1 MLGCFS
7 QLSVPSLGE
16 MEQTVCMLERGTII
30 TKYYP
35 RRRPEQKTLML
46 RRETRQLIWAS
57 ANANPRTNYD
67 GAVELRE
74 IKEVRLGKN
83 SKEFEKWSDDSKA
96 IDPLKCFIVFYGSEF
111 KLRSLSVV
119 ALSEQECENWM
130 KGLRY
135 MISDTNSSP
144 YPLEIERWLRKE
156 FYSIENARE
165 TVTIKELKAFLGR
178 VNCKMSTAK
187 LLEHFNEIDVRKR
200 GELRFDDFSHL
211 FQKLLVT
218 QNTLQ
223 ECYNCFEGFPYSKD
237 NETVQLQ
244 SFQTFLVK
252 DQNDPLGKDDRMV
265 STFLRDFVQDPLR
278 DVQEPY
284 LTIPEFIDYLFSKQ
298 NSIWDT
304 RHDRVYMDMKKPLS
318 HYWISSSHNTYLTG
332 DQFSSESST
341 EAYVRALRMGC
352 RCIELDCW
360 DGPDNMP
367 LIFHGHTFTTKI
379 KFRDVIKTIK
389 EHAFVTSEYPVI
401 LSIEQNCS
409 LAQQRKMAQAMIEV
423 FGDMLLTNRMDKN
436 EIQLPSPH
444 QLRRKIILKHK
455 KLPEVEDGTLAK
467 NDENENFRSMMKEGK
482 LYLQDPVDKSWNL
495 YLFVLTQHKL
505 MYRSEPEE
513 SIRDE
518 EFELCFPRPKESLMN
533 DELHFGENWFH
544 GKLEGGRQE
553 AEQLLEAYK
562 HLGDGTFLVRESA
575 TFVGDYSLSF
585 WRKDKANHCRIKL
598 KHQNG
603 LTKYYLVEMHVFDSL
618 YSLIMHYRQN
628 MLRSA
633 EFAILLKEPVPQP
646 KKHETQEWFHPHTT
660 REQADNVLVH
670 LSDGSF
676 LVRVSEQDAN
686 AYAISFTAYRKI
698 KNCRINVEGR
708 LYIVGETQF
717 ESLVSLISYYTRNPL
732 YRNVKLTYPISKEM
746 LKTMSKRY
754 GSEVTASD
762 AENGEDDQNEASS
775 YMDPSASQERVT
787 VKAMYDYIAQNP
799 DELSFCKHAIITN
812 VKKKENNSWWTGD
825 YGGKKQHY
833 FPANYVVEI
842 ETSGDGCSDDSSG
855 KVSTNHTD
863 SFDVHGAVVS
873 FAYDS
878 SEPDVQFKLRIQTP
892 TMQNIF
898 EIGFKNH
905 EVATEWDKAIKE
917 AAQIASLLETQ
928 RRKKERN
935 ARVAKEMSDLIIYF
949 RSVPFKDKD
958 WVFYEMSSFPETKA
972 EKYFVQQ
979 YGSSTVRYHQN
990 QVSRVYP
997 KGQRLDSSNFNPIPF
1012 WNVGSQMI
1020 ALNYQTP
1027 DKPMQLNEAKFRDN
1041 GGCGYILKPKFMLNE
1056 RFDPNDSNTL
1066 VDVEEKTVNIRI
1078 IGARHL
1084 CKSRSNVT
1092 NPSVE
1097 VEVVGSTFDSGVKH
1111 RTRSV
1116 ENGFNPIWNELCE
1129 FHIKNPDFAMLRFE
1143 VQDEDMFGE
1152 RNFIGQAVFPIN
1164 CLRTGLR
1171 SISLKNKYSEDLE
1184 LATLLVQ
1191 IQIKNS
1197 ESK

>member
-83 SKEFEKWSDDSKA
+83 SKEFEKWGDESKA
-96 IDPLKCFIVFYGSEF
+96 VDPLKCFIVFYGNEF

-119 ALSEQECENWM
+119 ALSEQECVNWM

-135 MISDTNSSP
+135 MIADTASSP

-165 TVTIKELKAFLGR
+165 TVTIKELKSFLGR
-178 VNCKMSTAK
+178 VNCRMNTAK

-218 QNTLQ
+218 QNTIQ
-223 ECYNCFEGFPYSKD
+223 ECYSCFEGFPYSKD

-244 SFQTFLVK
+244 NFQSFLTK
-252 DQNDPLGKDDRMV
+252 DQDDPLGKDDRV
-265 STFLRDFVQDPLR
+265 VATFLRDFVQDPLR

-298 NSIWDT
+298 NSIWDP

-389 EHAFVTSEYPVI
+389 EHAFVTSEFPVI

-423 FGDMLLTNRMDKN
+423 FGDMLLTNRVDKN
-436 EIQLPSPH
+436 ETQLPSPH

-455 KLPEVEDGTLAK
+455 KLPEVEDGTTSK
-467 NDENENFRSMMKEGK
+467 NDESDNIRSMMKEGK

-495 YLFVLTQHKL
+495 YLFVLTQHKI

-513 SIRDE
+513 STRDE

-618 YSLIMHYRQN
+618 YSLIMYYRQN

-646 KKHETQEWFHPHTT
+646 KKHETQDWFHPHTT
-660 REQADNVLVH
+660 REQADNVLMH

-676 LVRVSEQDAN
+676 LVRVSEQDVN

-717 ESLVSLISYYTRNPL
+717 ESLVSLINYYTRNPL

-746 LKTMSKRY
+746 LKTISKRY
-754 GSEVTASD
+754 GNDAVTSD
-762 AENGEDDQNEASS
+762 IENGEDDQNEASS
-775 YMDPSASQERVT
+775 YMDPSASQERCT
-787 VKAMYDYIAQNP
+787 VKAMYDYTAQNL

-842 ETSGDGCSDDSSG
+842 ETSSDGCSDDSSG
-855 KVSTNHTD
+855 KVSTSHTD

-873 FAYDS
+873 FAYES
-878 SEPDVQFKLRIQTP
+878 SEPEIQFKLRIQTP

-905 EVATEWDKAIKE
+905 ELATEWEKAIKE

-949 RSVPFKDKD
+949 RSVPFRDKD

-972 EKYFVQQ
+972 EKYFIHQ
-979 YGSSTVRYHQN
+979 YNSSTVKYHQN

-1041 GGCGYILKPKFMLNE
+1041 GSCGYILKPKFMLNE

-1066 VDVEEKTVNIRI
+1066 VDVDEKTINIRI

-1084 CKSRSNVT
+1084 CKSRSNVS

-1097 VEVVGSTFDSGVKH
+1097 VEVIGATFDSGIKH

-1164 CLRTGLR
+1164 CIRTGLR